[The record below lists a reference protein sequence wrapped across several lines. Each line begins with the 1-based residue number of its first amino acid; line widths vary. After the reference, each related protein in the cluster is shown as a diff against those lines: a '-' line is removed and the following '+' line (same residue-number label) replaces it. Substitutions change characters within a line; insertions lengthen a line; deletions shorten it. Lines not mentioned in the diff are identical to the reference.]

1 MNYTKSLDYIIHLL
15 TGQRRHEDAQALPTV
30 VSDTDVDA
38 PIWEILEVVK
48 AAGIMPKDFDYDDV
62 TSYNQLYTALM
73 KHIGSSPVTTYTATA
88 GAALAVTLTKAQ
100 CGVVVVDAALNA
112 VNLTLDVSNITAA
125 ACNDKQTYRWIFKRG
140 DTSTKAVNV
149 ILPAYKKLIK
159 TGQMS
164 AASASTISV
173 PLTAAL
179 DIVYDPQTNTFIEN
193 ETVPMV
199 TGTTTGTAAA
209 YTVTTTPTFDAA
221 TAQTRAQLIIHTG
234 NANAG
239 VASTIDINGTGAKP
253 FKQSDSTG
261 ALVNAVTFAGQIV
274 DVVSNGTAWVMLDA
288 VYQASDAGLI
298 AFFASNSAPTGY
310 LKANGAAISRASYA
324 TLFTAIG
331 TTFGAGNGSTT
342 FNLPDLRGEFIRGWD
357 DGRGT
362 DAARIFGSS
371 QVSQNLSHDHGL
383 KTEAGTPGYG
393 ELVFPDYP
401 SSPWVERQLGNAND
415 YAYAGFRVATFA
427 SGGNESRPRN
437 IALLACIKY

>member
-1 MNYTKSLDYIIHLL
+1 MKKFGTN
-15 TGQRRHEDAQALPTV
+15 
-30 VSDTDVDA
+30 DTPFLA
-38 PIWEILEVVK
+38 PN
-48 AAGIMPKDFDYDDV
+48 GDV
-62 TSYNQLYTALM
+62 TDGAPEELNRPTNQFFNNVYGSLKRFIEGAGLALTDAN
-73 KHIGSSPVTTYTATA
+73 GTSPNLDLLKNASIAMRQNQTATA
-88 GAALAVTLTKAQ
+88 LKTTGTSTAYAGSVTTAPTANVNDLRVFVEFHTASGANPTFNLNALGALPLKQIDIAGNKVAAVVFNGMKSD
-100 CGVVVVDAALNA
+100 VVCDGTNWMVLDAAPPK
-112 VNLTLDVSNITAA
+112 SNHI
-125 ACNDKQTYRWIFKRG
+125 
-140 DTSTKAVNV
+140 
-149 ILPAYKKLIK
+149 
-159 TGQMS
+159 
-164 AASASTISV
+164 
-173 PLTAAL
+173 
-179 DIVYDPQTNTFIEN
+179 
-193 ETVPMV
+193 
-199 TGTTTGTAAA
+199 GTTAGTAAA
-209 YTVTTTPTFDAA
+209 YTVTTLPTFDAA

-234 NANAG
+234 NAG
-239 VASTIDINGTGAKP
+239 VASTIDINGTGAKQ
-253 FKQSDSTG
+253 FKQLDNTG